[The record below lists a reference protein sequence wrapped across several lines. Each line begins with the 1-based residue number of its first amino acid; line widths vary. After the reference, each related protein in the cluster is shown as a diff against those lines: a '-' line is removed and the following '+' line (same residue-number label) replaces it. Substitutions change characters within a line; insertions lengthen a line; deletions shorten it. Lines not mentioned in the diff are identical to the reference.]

1 MNYSAK
7 TKLFTAVLAIT
18 LPFVTSAAWP
28 SPTNLSDGSTA
39 TTKPADPLDKYRVM
53 ETLSATDL
61 ADLLRLVGFEGQSLK
76 VAWAIAMK
84 ESHGHALSHNTDER
98 TLDNSYGLFQI
109 NMYGSLGANRREQFN
124 LTSNDELFDPVVNA
138 KIAYY
143 MSNKGNNFSA
153 WKYPPGS
160 HNPVVEDFI
169 SQFPK

>member
-7 TKLFTAVLAIT
+7 TKIFTAVLALS
-18 LPFVTSAAWP
+18 LPFITNAAWP
-28 SPTNLSDGSTA
+28 SPTNSSDGSTA
-39 TTKPADPLDKYRVM
+39 TTQPADPLDRYRGIKNF
-53 ETLSATDL
+53 SATDL

-84 ESHGHALSHNTDER
+84 ESRGHALSHNTDES
-98 TLDNSYGLFQI
+98 TQDNSYGLFQI
-109 NMYGSLGANRREQFN
+109 NMYGSLGQDRRDKFK
-124 LTSNDELFDPVVNA
+124 LTLDSELFDPVVNA
-138 KIAYY
+138 QSAYY

>member
-1 MNYSAK
+1 
-7 TKLFTAVLAIT
+7 
-18 LPFVTSAAWP
+18 
-28 SPTNLSDGSTA
+28 
-39 TTKPADPLDKYRVM
+39 
-53 ETLSATDL
+53 
-61 ADLLRLVGFEGQSLK
+61 
-76 VAWAIAMK
+76 MK